1 MPGQSVTQIIGGP
14 AIITYRGATLRSK
27 GDITLETQLET
38 FPVNTSLLEQVDE
51 RVNEHPITIRFV
63 PDGEWSNLGVLF
75 PYVNTFFGDFVTPVR
90 TLGSITANAASAP
103 NHNLTSGDAVVP
115 RVYGGTIT
123 SGLTAGVTYYVYAV
137 SPDALKFMVARADA
151 VAGTNEIAITA
162 GTGTTKIVVNNPL
175 TIQTVAGR
183 LITFYNAAVTAM
195 PGIVG
200 SSVQTLL
207 DEVTFE
213 AFLAD
218 QQNWSDANS
227 LFKNEASPWPGDG
240 SFDPDNILTGP
251 ITAVWGGTAP
261 WNNIS
266 TKNGW
271 RVGFEMTLEPIEVD
285 TVGIVT
291 RRFSGLVVT
300 ARAIPLGIT
309 ESDLMDALYLQ
320 GSGAARGRS
329 LGATGINLDLTATG
343 VFVRLYQ
350 AALRGGPQM
359 FSSRTD
365 RVGEL
370 TWVATRSF
378 SSGIAFPLFYVGT
391 ATLT

>member
-38 FPVNTSLLEQVDE
+38 FAVNTSLLEQVDE
-51 RVNEHPITIRFV
+51 RVSQHPITIRFV

-75 PYVNTFFGDFVTPVR
+75 PYQNTFFGDFVTPVR
-90 TLGSITANAASAP
+90 TLGSITDSAASAP

-115 RVYGGTIT
+115 RVYGGTIMT
-123 SGLTAGVTYYVYAV
+123 GLTAGVTYYVYAV

-151 VAGTNEIAITA
+151 VAGTNAIAISA
-162 GTGTTKIVVNNPL
+162 GTGITKIAVNNPL

-183 LITFYNAAVTAM
+183 LLTFYNCAVTQM

-218 QQNWSDANS
+218 QQDWVDSNS
-227 LFKNEASPWPGDG
+227 LFQDEASPWPGDT
-240 SFDPDNILTGP
+240 SFDPDNILTAP
-251 ITAVWGGTAP
+251 IVAVWGGTAP
-261 WNNIS
+261 WNSIS

-271 RVGFEMTLEPIEVD
+271 RVNFEMTLEPIEVD
-285 TVGIVT
+285 NVGLVT

-300 ARAIPLGIT
+300 ARAIPVGIT
-309 ESDLMDALYLQ
+309 ESDLMTAIKLQ

-329 LGATGINLDLTATG
+329 LGATGTNLDLSASG
-343 VFVRLYQ
+343 FFLRLYQ

-378 SSGIAFPLFYVGT
+378 SSGIAYPLFYVGT
-391 ATLT
+391 STLT